1 MRLEHLGVAM
11 VEPRFGLNIGYVART
26 MKNFGVG
33 RLFIVGRSDVP
44 RSAFRF
50 ASHGI
55 DVVRSAE
62 YVSLSELRERFDLLV
77 GTTAITG
84 ESCRNPVRKTVTL
97 DRMASLGVD
106 PAQVAIVLGR
116 DTTGLTFDELGACDM
131 VLHVPTGTS
140 YPTLN
145 ISHAL
150 AIILYRLG
158 SEEPKGLHRVSR
170 VYMDELL
177 GNFSKMLSLGRY
189 PEHKKRMAVKIFG
202 QAVVK
207 SNVEQDEVL
216 TLIGVFRKVNLALER
231 RF

>member
-26 MKNFGVG
+26 MKNFGAG

-50 ASHGI
+50 ASHGV

-62 YVSLSELRERFDLLV
+62 YVSLRALREQFDLLV

-84 ESCRNPVRKTVTL
+84 KSGRNPVRKTVTL

-106 PAQVAIVLGR
+106 PARVAIVLGR
-116 DTTGLTFDELGACDM
+116 DTTGLTADELSACDM

-145 ISHAL
+145 VSHAL

-158 SEEPKGLHRVSR
+158 SEEPKGLRRVGR

-177 GNFSKMLSLGRY
+177 ENFSQMLSLGRY
-189 PEHKKRMAVKIFG
+189 PEHKRRLAVKIFS

-207 SNVEQDEVL
+207 SNAERDEIS